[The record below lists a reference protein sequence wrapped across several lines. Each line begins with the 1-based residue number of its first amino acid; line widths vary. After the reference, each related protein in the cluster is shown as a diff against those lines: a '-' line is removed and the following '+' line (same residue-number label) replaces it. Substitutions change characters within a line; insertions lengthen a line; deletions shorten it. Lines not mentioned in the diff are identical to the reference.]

1 MPPLP
6 TLSARFE
13 TVLTPEP
20 RLRQCLLVCG
30 WLALI
35 TGFALIVL
43 MPLAPIWRILL
54 AFVWIG
60 ESLRELRGLAR
71 GAARLRFIRM
81 DADGNIAGVGPD
93 GHIEV
98 LTLLSGSIVLSRL
111 GWLRVRFA
119 DGSRYG
125 ELLRGDPARDLEWQ
139 RLQLIWRHSRTAFG
153 RQDGS

>member
-1 MPPLP
+1 MSS
-6 TLSARFE
+6 TRFE

-20 RLRQCLLVCG
+20 RLRQCVLLCG
-30 WLALI
+30 ALAMMTGLVLI
-35 TGFALIVL
+35 LF
-43 MPLAPIWRILL
+43 MPLAAVWRILL
-54 AFVWIG
+54 AAAWVG

-71 GAARLRFIRM
+71 GAARLRFIRL
-81 DADGNIAGVGPD
+81 DAAGNISGIAPD
-93 GHIEV
+93 GRREV

-111 GWLRVRFA
+111 GWLWVRFP

-125 ELLRGDPARDLEWQ
+125 ELLRGNPGRDLEWQ

>member
-1 MPPLP
+1 M
-6 TLSARFE
+6 SSSRFE

-20 RLRQCLLVCG
+20 RLRQCVLLCG
-30 WLALI
+30 ALAMMTGSVLI
-35 TGFALIVL
+35 LL
-43 MPLAPIWRILL
+43 MPLAPVWRIVL
-54 AFVWIG
+54 AAAWVG

-71 GAARLRFIRM
+71 GAARLRLIRL
-81 DADGNIAGVGPD
+81 DAEGNISGVGPD
-93 GHIEV
+93 GRLEA

-111 GWLRVRFA
+111 GWLWLQFS

>member
-1 MPPLP
+1 M
-6 TLSARFE
+6 SSSRFE

-20 RLRQCLLVCG
+20 RLRQCVLLCG
-30 WLALI
+30 ALAMMTGAVLI
-35 TGFALIVL
+35 LL
-43 MPLAPIWRILL
+43 MPLAPVWRIVL
-54 AFVWIG
+54 AAAWVG

-71 GAARLRFIRM
+71 GAARLRCIRL
-81 DADGNIAGVGPD
+81 DAEGNISGVGPD
-93 GHIEV
+93 GRLEA

-111 GWLRVRFA
+111 GWLWLRFS

>member
-1 MPPLP
+1 MM
-6 TLSARFE
+6 TGS
-13 TVLTPEP
+13 VLI
-20 RLRQCLLVCG
+20 L
-30 WLALI
+30 
-35 TGFALIVL
+35 L
-43 MPLAPIWRILL
+43 MPLAPVWRIVL
-54 AFVWIG
+54 AAAWVG

-71 GAARLRFIRM
+71 GAARLRLIRL
-81 DADGNIAGVGPD
+81 DAEGNISGVGPD
-93 GHIEV
+93 GRLEA

-111 GWLRVRFA
+111 GWLWLQFS

>member
-1 MPPLP
+1 MM
-6 TLSARFE
+6 TGS
-13 TVLTPEP
+13 VLI
-20 RLRQCLLVCG
+20 L
-30 WLALI
+30 
-35 TGFALIVL
+35 L
-43 MPLAPIWRILL
+43 MPLAPVWRIVL
-54 AFVWIG
+54 AAAWVG

-71 GAARLRFIRM
+71 GAARLRCIRL
-81 DADGNIAGVGPD
+81 DAEGNISGVGPD
-93 GHIEV
+93 GRLEA

-111 GWLRVRFA
+111 GWLWLQFS

>member
-1 MPPLP
+1 MM
-6 TLSARFE
+6 TGS
-13 TVLTPEP
+13 VLI
-20 RLRQCLLVCG
+20 L
-30 WLALI
+30 
-35 TGFALIVL
+35 L
-43 MPLAPIWRILL
+43 MPLAPVWRIVL
-54 AFVWIG
+54 AAAWLG

-71 GAARLRFIRM
+71 GAARLRFIRL
-81 DADGNIAGVGPD
+81 DAEGNISGVGPD
-93 GHIEV
+93 GRVEA

-111 GWLRVRFA
+111 GWLWLRFS